1 MEVWTVAD
9 PARAR
14 RLAVRVREVV
24 AKTLERGVK
33 DPRLGMVTIT
43 DARVTPDLMEA
54 TVFYTVYGD
63 DEARTASAKALESA
77 KGMLRAQ
84 VGRATG
90 VKSTPSLTFVHD
102 RLPDDARH
110 LDDLLAVAKAR
121 DEQLATSREGA
132 SHAGEADPY
141 RRPRDLADG
150 EDLDDLDDLA
160 GNDDEYADLD
170 DEGSTGV
177 GSAFEGASLRPSALG
192 HGHGGVA
199 TGRESG
205 I

>member
-14 RLAVRVREVV
+14 RLSVRVREVV
-24 AKTLERGVK
+24 AQALERGVK

-63 DEARTASAKALESA
+63 DEARAASAKALESA

-141 RRPRDLADG
+141 RRPRVEDDDEIDDLADD
-150 EDLDDLDDLA
+150 EDALGDE
-160 GNDDEYADLD
+160 DDEWERARPA
-170 DEGSTGV
+170 G
-177 GSAFEGASLRPSALG
+177 GAGL
-192 HGHGGVA
+192 
-199 TGRESG
+199 
-205 I
+205 

>member
-1 MEVWTVAD
+1 MAD

-14 RLAVRVREVV
+14 RLAVRIREVV
-24 AKTLERGVK
+24 AATLERQVK

-63 DEARTASAKALESA
+63 DEARASSAQALESA
-77 KGMLRAQ
+77 KGMLRGQ

-110 LDDLLAVAKAR
+110 LEELILTAR
-121 DEQLATSREGA
+121 ERDAGVRSLRDGA
-132 SHAGEADPY
+132 SPAGEADPY
-141 RRPRDLADG
+141 RRPR
-150 EDLDDLDDLA
+150 EDDDLLGGPDLVDDPEQSHRA
-160 GNDDEYADLD
+160 GIAGAREGIL
-170 DEGSTGV
+170 DEGARNPPG
-177 GSAFEGASLRPSALG
+177 GAAAGGTARP
-192 HGHGGVA
+192 GGDA
-199 TGRESG
+199 RA
-205 I
+205 